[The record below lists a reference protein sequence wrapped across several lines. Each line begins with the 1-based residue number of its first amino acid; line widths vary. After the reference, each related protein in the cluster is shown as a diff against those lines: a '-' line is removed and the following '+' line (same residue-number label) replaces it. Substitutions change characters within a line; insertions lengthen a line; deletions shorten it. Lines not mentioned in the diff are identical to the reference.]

1 MGGLKPVV
9 VCQAFYYGVFFVG
22 VFTWVLQQGLE
33 NCTKLEDLSLDD
45 NCISRLDGLGK
56 LTRLRR
62 LSLAHNQ
69 LTSLDTGTLAF
80 LPHLIYLA
88 VDDNHLTSLAGL
100 QQAQSLVELYIGNN
114 IITNIREIFLLKVW
128 LVSVLLC
135 SFVCV
140 KLRSSSIRNKYLS
153 FFGVFFINLFI
164 QFQIVI
170 LLW

>member
-1 MGGLKPVV
+1 M
-9 VCQAFYYGVFFVG
+9 
-22 VFTWVLQQGLE
+22 QQGLE

-135 SFVCV
+135 LFVCV
-140 KLRSSSIRNKYLS
+140 KKLSIRNKYLR
-153 FFGVFFINLFI
+153 FFWVFFSDLFI
-164 QFQIVI
+164 QFQIAI
-170 LLW
+170 LL